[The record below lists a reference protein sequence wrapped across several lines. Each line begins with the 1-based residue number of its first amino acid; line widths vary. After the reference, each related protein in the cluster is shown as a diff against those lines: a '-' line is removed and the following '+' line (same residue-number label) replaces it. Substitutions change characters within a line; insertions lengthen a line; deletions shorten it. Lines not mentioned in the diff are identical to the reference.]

1 MATRLEPR
9 RWTYEEFAKLPDDG
23 NRYEIIAGELYVT
36 PAPRTLHQKIVSE
49 LTIRLGEFVRQN
61 VLGWVLPGPIDVL
74 FAEGDY
80 LEPDLVFVR
89 RERKGIITDRGLEAA
104 PELVVEVLS
113 PSTSGRDRGIK
124 RERYAYFGVQEYW
137 VADAERKQV
146 EVYRMMVDPT
156 TPEVVQDR
164 LRWKLHPYAPELE
177 IDVPELLKGFE

>member
-1 MATRLEPR
+1 MATRLEHR

-23 NRYEIIAGELYVT
+23 NRYEIIAGDLYVT
-36 PAPRTLHQKIVSE
+36 PAPRTLHQRVVTKITALLE
-49 LTIRLGEFVRQN
+49 TFVTQHD
-61 VLGWVLPGPIDVL
+61 LGWVLAGPIDIL

-113 PSTSGRDRGIK
+113 PSTSARDHGIK
-124 RERYAYFGVQEYW
+124 RERYAYYGVQEYW
-137 VADAERKQV
+137 VVDAERKQV

-156 TPEVVQDR
+156 TPEVVRDR
-164 LRWKLHPYAPELE
+164 LRWKLHPTAPELE